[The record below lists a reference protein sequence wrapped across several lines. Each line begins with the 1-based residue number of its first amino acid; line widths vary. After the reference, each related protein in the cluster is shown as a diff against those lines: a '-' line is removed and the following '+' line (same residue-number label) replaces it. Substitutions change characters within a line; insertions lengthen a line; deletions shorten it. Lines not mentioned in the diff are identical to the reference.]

1 MKILLFLAGLLL
13 SGTAAYYS
21 VLGLIAIFSGAVIPI
36 IVMGSSLEFAKV
48 VTASYLYR
56 HWKQISFSMK
66 AYMSAAVVT
75 LVLLTSMGI
84 FGFLSKAHLEHAAST
99 GADVTAAVAEIQAD
113 VDVDKKIVADADKQL
128 EMLDGTVKNYNTIRR
143 QQQMR
148 KEILVEKKAAMQRLR
163 ENNRKLAAANLEV
176 KKVEV
181 EVGPLKYIAE
191 LFYGKENATTHLDS
205 AVRGVI
211 MLLIFVFDPLA
222 ILLLI
227 SASTNFAVKVEEKKE
242 EIIVEEKIEEQPK
255 EEEIVVKQPQSNSPV
270 VLDDDDDSIV
280 LEVTS
285 DDKQDVD
292 VVKISRKDILE
303 MIKNGEK

>member
-1 MKILLFLAGLLL
+1 MRILLFLAGFLL
-13 SGTAAYYS
+13 SSTAAYYS
-21 VLGLIAIFSGAVIPI
+21 VLGLIAIFNGAMIPI
-36 IVMGSSLEFAKV
+36 IVMGTSLEFAKV

-56 HWKQISFSMK
+56 HWKEISMSMK
-66 AYMSAAVVT
+66 VYMTAAVIT

-84 FGFLSKAHLEHAAST
+84 FGFLSKAHLEHAATS
-99 GADVTAAVAEIQAD
+99 GADVTAAVAELKADID
-113 VDVDKKIVADADKQL
+113 VDNKIVADSDKQL
-128 EMLDGTVKNYNTIRR
+128 NMLDGTVKDYNTIRR
-143 QQQMR
+143 QQQIR
-148 KEILVEKKAAMQRLR
+148 KQINAEKKAAMQRLR

-191 LFYGKENATTHLDS
+191 LFYGKEGASTHLDN

-211 MLLIFVFDPLA
+211 FMLIFVFDPLA

-227 SASTNFAVKVEEKKE
+227 SASTTFNKKEELAEEKKIE
-242 EIIVEEKIEEQPK
+242 KNVEITKKPTTANT
-255 EEEIVVKQPQSNSPV
+255 NSV

-280 LEVTS
+280 LEVS
-285 DDKQDVD
+285 SEDKEDVD
-292 VVKISRKDILE
+292 VLKISRKDILE